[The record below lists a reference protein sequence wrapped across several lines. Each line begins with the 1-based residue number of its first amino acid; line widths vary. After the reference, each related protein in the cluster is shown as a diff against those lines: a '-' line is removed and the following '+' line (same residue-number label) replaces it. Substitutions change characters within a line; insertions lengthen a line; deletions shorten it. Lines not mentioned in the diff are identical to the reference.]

1 MGLFNSLEKSELSIT
16 FKFDVALKFLSVHQL
31 VILPKFETRLDELHH
46 SNKWLSLF
54 MEYLKQ
60 ELNEQLQ
67 IVQAFTEV
75 EHLEFVISI
84 LTLKLIQFIEQRDT
98 IHGQMEHVALG
109 SKSAV
114 QGATTC
120 YRVDMFE
127 QPCWLSY
134 KLFVQCA

>member
-60 ELNEQLQ
+60 ELNE
-67 IVQAFTEV
+67 
-75 EHLEFVISI
+75 
-84 LTLKLIQFIEQRDT
+84 
-98 IHGQMEHVALG
+98 
-109 SKSAV
+109 
-114 QGATTC
+114 
-120 YRVDMFE
+120 
-127 QPCWLSY
+127 
-134 KLFVQCA
+134 